1 MEALKRIVFAAPL
14 AVLSV
19 VTSIT
24 IVVDASEWYG
34 NLYKDLELF
43 GWVFTGK
50 FRGIA
55 FALILEVFLAVMMA
69 TRLPNFQGRYHKGNL
84 VLSLVAVVTV
94 IVIGYG
100 TWQGIVEGNES
111 RFTVSA
117 SLQRRIDSTQAAL
130 VKTVENKRV
139 FGCRDQEGVPIP
151 DCRQQRGNLAMSIND
166 ERRLTERLEG
176 LEDQTGETSATGAFQ
191 FWFLAVAKFVMLAAN
206 MICLWLIGRV
216 IRGREA
222 KYPDLGTPPRV
233 DAIDQPTQTSRMRFR
248 FQFWTKDDF
257 LYHFKQIKAT
267 SKDIMAA
274 TGLND
279 VQLSVII
286 NYTSKVLRFIRSR
299 REHEITK
306 GGKDSDPKMAGQ
318 GRDEDGPQAIG

>member
-1 MEALKRIVFAAPL
+1 MEALKRVLFVTSL
-14 AVLSV
+14 AGLSV

-34 NLYKDLELF
+34 NLYQDLELF

-69 TRLPNFQGRYHKGNL
+69 TRLPNIQGRYHKGNL
-84 VLSLVAVVTV
+84 VLILVAFFTVAVV
-94 IVIGYG
+94 GYG

-111 RFTVSA
+111 RFTVSE
-117 SLQRRIDSTQAAL
+117 SLQRRINSTQVSL
-130 VKTVENKRV
+130 GKVIENKKL
-139 FGCRDQEGVPIP
+139 FGCRDANNAPIL
-151 DCRQQRGNLAMSIND
+151 DCVQQRGNLAKAVN
-166 ERRLTERLEG
+166 EEQRLTERLEG
-176 LEDQTGETSATGAFQ
+176 LEDQTGETSVTGAFQ

-206 MICLWLIGRV
+206 MISLWLIGRV
-216 IRGREA
+216 IRGRDVE
-222 KYPDLGTPPRV
+222 YPEPDLGSPQ
-233 DAIDQPTQTSRMRFR
+233 AMIDTSEAPRMRFR

-257 LYHFKQIKAT
+257 LYHFKQIKVS
-267 SKDIMAA
+267 SKEIMTA

-286 NYTSKVLRFIRSR
+286 NYTSRVLRFINRSR
-299 REHEITK
+299 REHNEITK
-306 GGKDSDPKMAGQ
+306 GRNDSPEETGE
-318 GRDEDGPQAIG
+318 GR